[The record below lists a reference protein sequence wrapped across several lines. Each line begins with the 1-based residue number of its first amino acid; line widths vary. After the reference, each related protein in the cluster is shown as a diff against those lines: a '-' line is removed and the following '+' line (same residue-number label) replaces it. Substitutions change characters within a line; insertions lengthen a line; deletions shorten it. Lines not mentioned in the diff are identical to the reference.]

1 MDIKIN
7 ESEKM
12 RILEM
17 HKSKNT
23 NKLFEQDAPA
33 TATAPAPAAATS
45 PQGLKTNTGGSGG
58 KLRGLAN
65 RIGTG
70 LSNVKSAVRGGTSDI
85 KNPELEAV
93 LTRVKSN
100 TTQMQRQ
107 LSDTYNA
114 LNQLKSTMNASK
126 IPAEMQD
133 EMGVLQQQIDAYVKS
148 LGTFITQTDTFNKY
162 QIPYSNKQV

>member
-23 NKLFEQDAPA
+23 NILFEQDAAA
-33 TATAPAPAAATS
+33 TTAAATS
-45 PQGLKTNTGGSGG
+45 PQGLQTKTGGAGG

-65 RIGTG
+65 RVGTG

-93 LTRVKSN
+93 LARVKAN

-114 LNQLKSTMNASK
+114 LNQLKSTINTSK
-126 IPAEMQD
+126 VPAEMQD
-133 EMGVLQQQIDAYVKS
+133 EMAVLQQQIDVYVKS

-162 QIPYSNKQV
+162 QIPYSNKQA

>member
-7 ESEKM
+7 DSEKM

-23 NKLFEQDAPA
+23 NKLFEQDAAA
-33 TATAPAPAAATS
+33 TTAAATS
-45 PQGLKTNTGGSGG
+45 PQGLQTKTGGAGG

-65 RIGTG
+65 RVGTG

-93 LTRVKSN
+93 LARVKAN

-114 LNQLKSTMNASK
+114 LNQLKSTINTSK
-126 IPAEMQD
+126 VPAEMQD
-133 EMGVLQQQIDAYVKS
+133 EMAVLQQQIDAYVKS

-162 QIPYSNKQV
+162 QIPYTNKQV